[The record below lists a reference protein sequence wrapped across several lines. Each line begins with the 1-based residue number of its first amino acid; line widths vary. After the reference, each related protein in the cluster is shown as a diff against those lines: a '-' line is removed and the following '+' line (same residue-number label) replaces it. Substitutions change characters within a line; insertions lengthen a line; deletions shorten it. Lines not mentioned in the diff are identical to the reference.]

1 MANPEAAV
9 VPKNEGDK
17 KKTRNRKKK
26 PKQDKQNAEVAAPRS
41 AAPLNPHSAL
51 RNRLVDEGYSITQ
64 VDKAMEEMWD
74 KNLAYDEFDAVL
86 GYLKGETTD
95 PKADLSTNNPA
106 QATGKNDK
114 IESKSLDGVG
124 TSAVEQAEQK
134 NPKPADA
141 KANAVKA
148 DPTMTME
155 QRLETVASFGNL
167 TDAIFAL
174 TEWIIKAAR
183 PRDVRLP
190 CV

>member
-95 PKADLSTNNPA
+95 PKNNPA